1 MWIARECTVLLRL
14 TVPRTFVH
22 REHHPSDPAFL
33 HDERQYLE
41 RQWGVLHVMERER
54 EHLVREIELA
64 RSMAASAGIRF
75 ARDLEREERKLLSL
89 IGIGNRFRRDDA
101 AGLEVV
107 RRLRL
112 AHPPGVILIE
122 EEGEPASLIEA
133 WSTADEA
140 LVIDGVSSGS
150 TPGRLHRFDATE
162 APLPAEV
169 FNPSTHSLGLPEA
182 VELGR
187 ELDRLPGRLIVYGI
201 EGENFEAGEGLT
213 EAVQKTVAKL
223 VMDLYRELTG
233 AS

>member
-1 MWIARECTVLLRL
+1 MSPSAKS
-14 TVPRTFVH
+14 FVH
-22 REHHPSDPAFL
+22 REFAPKDPAFL
-33 HDERQYLE
+33 RDERRYLQ
-41 RQWGVLHVMERER
+41 RQWGVLHVMARER
-54 EHLVREIELA
+54 EHLVDDIERA
-64 RSMAASAGIRF
+64 RSLAAQMGVRI
-75 ARDLEREERKLLSL
+75 ERELTLEEKRLLSL

-140 LVIDGVSSGS
+140 LVVDGVSSGS
-150 TPGRLHRFDATE
+150 APGTVHRFDVTD

-169 FNPSTHSLGLPEA
+169 FNPSTHSMGLPEA
-182 VELGR
+182 VELAR
-187 ELDRLPGRLIVYGI
+187 ELDRLPGRLVVYGI
-201 EGENFEAGEGLT
+201 EGEDFEAGEGLT
-213 EAVQKTVAKL
+213 QSVQETVEKL
-223 VMDLYRELTG
+223 VMDLYHELTG

>member
-1 MWIARECTVLLRL
+1 M
-14 TVPRTFVH
+14 PRTFVH
-22 REHHPSDPAFL
+22 REFEPKDPAFL
-33 HDERQYLE
+33 RDERQFLE
-41 RQWGVLHVMERER
+41 RQWGVLHMMERER
-54 EHLVREIELA
+54 EHLAHDIERA
-64 RSMAASAGIRF
+64 RSMAAQAGIRVG
-75 ARDLEREERKLLSL
+75 RELEREEERRLLSL

-122 EEGEPASLIEA
+122 QEGEPGSLVES
-133 WSTADEA
+133 WSSADEA

-150 TPGRLHRFDATE
+150 TPGKVHRFDVTD

-169 FNPSTHSLGLPEA
+169 FNPSTHAMGLPEA
-182 VELGR
+182 VELAR
-187 ELDRLPGRLIVYGI
+187 ELDRLPGRLVVYGI

-213 EAVQKTVAKL
+213 EPVQKTVEKL
-223 VMDLYRELTG
+223 VLDLYHELTG

>member
-1 MWIARECTVLLRL
+1 M
-14 TVPRTFVH
+14 PRAFVH
-22 REHHPSDPAFL
+22 REFEPKDPAFL
-33 HDERQYLE
+33 RDERQFLE
-41 RQWGVLHVMERER
+41 RQWGVLNMMERER
-54 EHLVREIELA
+54 EHLAHDIERA
-64 RSMAASAGIRF
+64 RSMAAQAGIRVG
-75 ARDLEREERKLLSL
+75 RELEREEERRLLSL

-122 EEGEPASLIEA
+122 QEGEPGSLIES
-133 WSTADEA
+133 WSSADEA

-150 TPGRLHRFDATE
+150 TPGKVHRFDVTD

-169 FNPSTHSLGLPEA
+169 FNPSTHAMGLPEA
-182 VELGR
+182 VELAR
-187 ELDRLPGRLIVYGI
+187 ELDRLPGRLVVYGI

-213 EAVQKTVAKL
+213 EPVQETVEKL
-223 VMDLYRELTG
+223 VLDLYHELTG